1 MKQGEM
7 FLMKFSAS
15 CPALRLPREAWTE
28 IKENESVSLTV
39 AGQARQ
45 YCLANVCHGS

>member
-7 FLMKFSAS
+7 FLMKSPAS

-28 IKENESVSLTV
+28 IQETDSVSLTV

-45 YCLANVCHGS
+45 